1 MGDAEWENQAA
12 VAGVPHLGS
21 ALSEGRSRV
30 LASTTANFGLST
42 SEGATRLF
50 PQIKAHRWR
59 IFLAQID
66 RGRFRREGRGI

>member
-1 MGDAEWENQAA
+1 MDDADREIQPA

-21 ALSEGRSRV
+21 ALSEGRSGV

-59 IFLAQID
+59 ISVGQID

>member
-1 MGDAEWENQAA
+1 MGDAERENQPA

-21 ALSEGRSRV
+21 ALREGRSRV
-30 LASTTANFGLST
+30 LASTANFGLST

-59 IFLAQID
+59 IFVGQID